1 MGARSAVTLDR
12 PDLTPDDPDAL
23 RAYVRRGLR
32 RAIAGVDDADIE
44 DFTQEALVRI
54 LRGRDRFEGRSR
66 FATWAM
72 AVALRVAFT
81 ALRTRRRREAT
92 VALDTELLE
101 LTAPESAADLGRDSE
116 RRDLMTTLQL
126 AIIDTLT
133 ERQRTAVLG
142 ELTGVPSDVL
152 AERLGVNRNALY
164 KLHHDARKKL
174 KAAILAAGFT
184 EHDVAETLSER

>member
-1 MGARSAVTLDR
+1 MEARSVVPPDG

-54 LRGRDRFEGRSR
+54 LRSRDRFEGRSR

-81 ALRTRRRREAT
+81 ALRNRRRREAT
-92 VALDTELLE
+92 IALDTELLE
-101 LTAPESAADLGRDSE
+101 LMASGPAHDLDRDSE
-116 RRDLMTTLQL
+116 RRDLMTTLQH
-126 AIIDTLT
+126 AITDALT

-142 ELTGVPSDVL
+142 ELMGVPSAAL
-152 AERLGVNRNALY
+152 AERLGVNPNALY

-174 KAAILAAGFT
+174 KAAILHAGFT
-184 EHDVAETLSER
+184 ERDVAEALGER